1 VTDSTPKS
9 RKQISEEYRRWW
21 RRLTPEERKKLIA
34 SGCFELKQLDNPD
47 PSTSRTIADDTPI
60 NFLQADSNERGNWL
74 SRLVSTH
81 SKDTVIDDVQANE
94 EQTMANT
101 PDNPAVLQSLALV
114 RLRATLHFL
123 LDVLDGSTDPAM
135 RLHADII
142 RIVIGEGNPARMTD
156 IAKVHGLTKS
166 AISLRCRTL
175 LRRLGLE
182 PSKFMRPEDEVNSIK
197 VAAIVRSINK
207 VDTEKKSVGKISRK
221 PDSPRKRS
229 LTAVS
234 NHPQVVRPSL
244 KSDKKTQK
252 PQGLKEYSPKPRKP

>member
-1 VTDSTPKS
+1 VTDPTPKS

-21 RRLTPEERKKLIA
+21 RKLTTEERKKLIA
-34 SGCFELKQLDNPD
+34 SGCFEVSELHNAEAAL
-47 PSTSRTIADDTPI
+47 SRTIAEDTPI

-74 SRLVSTH
+74 SRLVSNH
-81 SKDTVIDDVQANE
+81 SKDSVVDEVQANE
-94 EQTMANT
+94 EHKLQ
-101 PDNPAVLQSLALV
+101 DNPALLQSLALI

-123 LDVLDGSTDPAM
+123 LDVLDGSSDPAM

-142 RIVIGEGNPARMTD
+142 RIVIGEGNPRRMTD
-156 IAKVHGLTKS
+156 IAKSHGLTKS

-207 VDTEKKSVGKISRK
+207 VDTEKKSVRKKFSKRIDPGKESFR
-221 PDSPRKRS
+221 DSHILPK
-229 LTAVS
+229 A
-234 NHPQVVRPSL
+234 VRPSL
-244 KSDKKTQK
+244 KSDKKTQN
-252 PQGLKEYSPKPRKP
+252 PQGPKEYQPKPRKH

>member
-1 VTDSTPKS
+1 
-9 RKQISEEYRRWW
+9 
-21 RRLTPEERKKLIA
+21 LTPEERKKLIA

-47 PSTSRTIADDTPI
+47 LSSSRTIADDTPI

-74 SRLVSTH
+74 SKLVSNH
-81 SKDTVIDDVQANE
+81 SKDSVVDEVQANE

-207 VDTEKKSVGKISRK
+207 VDTEKKSVGKISLK
-221 PDSPRKRS
+221 PKPPGKGS
-229 LTAVS
+229 LTVVS
-234 NHPQVVRPSL
+234 NPSQAVRPSL